1 MELYDWASI
10 EEEQLNPLISR
21 RVIHTE
27 RLTISRLRIRRGAVV
42 PMHSHEN
49 EQVTVLE
56 QGALRFIFEHED
68 KIIHAGETLAIP
80 PHAPHRVE
88 ALEDS
93 LAMDFSLPCAKTG
106 DAETTPIYVNRK
118 LSQNRLHNM
127 ESSRMQVPIGDIQHR
142 RRALLPHD
150 SNSF

>member
-21 RVIHTE
+21 RVIHTQ
-27 RLTISRLRIRRGAVV
+27 RLTISRIRLRRGAVV

-68 KIIHAGETLAIP
+68 KIVRAGETLAIP
-80 PHAPHRVE
+80 PDAPHRVE

-93 LAMDFSLPCAKTG
+93 LVMDIFSPVREDWRRG
-106 DAETTPIYVNRK
+106 DDAYLGQSEVIPK
-118 LSQNRLHNM
+118 S
-127 ESSRMQVPIGDIQHR
+127 
-142 RRALLPHD
+142 
-150 SNSF
+150 